1 MHYPKAYLRCM
12 DTILS
17 SSFISFFLFVYLRVS
32 LFLTRRGGW
41 VPTESYGQQ
50 DPAEPAVDGCCFC
63 HFFLM
68 AITFFRPLQRCAF
81 TARDTRN
88 YALFFPFFLSL
99 ASNARQGRGGR
110 GREPAIPKKKG
121 QTWTAEEQS
130 AYWQAKKVER
140 KRRSKEAAAQRRE
153 LQQKEWEELDDK
165 ERERRRAEAI
175 AVHERRRALEAK
187 EHAKC
192 VQHLADVSLP
202 VLVFDLSFAW
212 CMTAADCRSTVS
224 QIKFSYSAL
233 RRHAFPM
240 RPVITS
246 VNGNE
251 TIETGAHSE
260 LLRSLCAFEGFRR
273 YPFQIHEAHWS
284 TIYKKEQVVF
294 LTADT
299 ENVLERLD
307 PGTVYIVGAFVD
319 HNARKFLTRDAARR
333 HGVRMARLPLEESME
348 VGNRCKVLTVNHVVE
363 VLCRYADCGEWR
375 SAFDVLP
382 TRRVN
387 AARQKRSRALNG
399 GVISVSS
406 DNDGAELHGN
416 DERRHDDVMPQA

>member
-1 MHYPKAYLRCM
+1 MRNKDEKGDAADPPSLRKK
-12 DTILS
+12 
-17 SSFISFFLFVYLRVS
+17 
-32 LFLTRRGGW
+32 
-41 VPTESYGQQ
+41 
-50 DPAEPAVDGCCFC
+50 
-63 HFFLM
+63 
-68 AITFFRPLQRCAF
+68 
-81 TARDTRN
+81 
-88 YALFFPFFLSL
+88 
-99 ASNARQGRGGR
+99 RQ
-110 GREPAIPKKKG
+110 I
-121 QTWTAEEQS
+121 WTAGEQS

-140 KRRSKEAAAQRRE
+140 KRRSKEAAAQRRA

-165 ERERRRAEAI
+165 ERERRRTEAI

-187 EHAKC
+187 EHAMC
-192 VQHLADVSLP
+192 VQHLADTSLP

-212 CMTAADCRSTVS
+212 CMSAADCRSTVS

-246 VNGNE
+246 INGKE
-251 TIETGAHSE
+251 TIETSAHSE

-273 YPFQIHEAHWS
+273 YPFPIHEEHWS
-284 TIYKKEQVVF
+284 TIYKKEQVIF
-294 LTADT
+294 MTADT

-307 PGTVYIVGAFVD
+307 PGTVYVVGAFVD

-363 VLCRYADCGEWR
+363 VLCRYADRGEWR

-387 AARQKRSRALNG
+387 AGRQKRSRALNG
-399 GVISVSS
+399 VNIVSS
-406 DNDGAELHGN
+406 DNDGAVLHET
-416 DERRHDDVMPQA
+416 DERCHDDVMPQA